1 MLYRIIIGEY
11 CFLIG
16 QRIPKETV
24 AAAAVAIVT
33 APTRIYLPTLHRGR
47 AWVPSPTA
55 AAAAA
60 VTYGLQRCMAIF
72 VFFQQIVVCA
82 RHT

>member
-16 QRIPKETV
+16 ERIPKETV
-24 AAAAVAIVT
+24 AAIVT

-47 AWVPSPTA
+47 PCVGIPPKPTA
-55 AAAAA
+55 ATA
-60 VTYGLQRCMAIF
+60 VT
-72 VFFQQIVVCA
+72 
-82 RHT
+82 